1 MGGAHLLPA
10 VSTLKGVT
18 YAALLHI
25 VAMIQ
30 GDDAATEGEG
40 DAWLGN

>member
-10 VSTLKGVT
+10 TSTLKGVT

-25 VAMIQ
+25 VAMTQ
-30 GDDAATEGEG
+30 GDDATIESEG
-40 DAWLGN
+40 DAWPRN